1 MTYFHKKRDRHAN
14 DTTQDKNVYILL
26 KLISQRNRN
35 KQQQQKMGEG
45 IGNLYLYNQPPI
57 ILWLRNGNISMLAQ
71 GITWNMK
78 QNPLVHDDIIKWKHF
93 PRYWLFVRGIHRSPV
108 NSPHKGQL
116 REALMFS
123 LMWAWTNGWANNRDA
138 GGLRRHLAH
147 YDVTV
152 MLHQVMKFHRWK
164 TSARLRFTIWLAARH
179 WHRSQFLL
187 NITSAG

>member
-1 MTYFHKKRDRHAN
+1 
-14 DTTQDKNVYILL
+14 
-26 KLISQRNRN
+26 
-35 KQQQQKMGEG
+35 MGEG

-57 ILWLRNGNISMLAQ
+57 ILCLRNGNISMLAQ

-93 PRYWLFVRGIHRSPV
+93 PRYWPFVRGNHRSPV
-108 NSPHKGQL
+108 NSPTKASYVRLWCFLWCGLSKQS
-116 REALMFS
+116 RRRWFETPSCS
-123 LMWAWTNGWANNRDA
+123 LW
-138 GGLRRHLAH
+138 
-147 YDVTV
+147 VTV